1 MVSGLGT
8 NLFSV
13 TAAMLKGVATLF
25 HPTNPRL
32 EKDGVVISIQQLA
45 VDETTGKVMY
55 SIKVKLGGGTGDH
68 LVLGDNLDGLALKTE
83 SANL

>member
-1 MVSGLGT
+1 M
-8 NLFSV
+8 
-13 TAAMLKGVATLF
+13 F

-55 SIKVKLGGGTGDH
+55 SIKVKLGCGAGDH
-68 LVLGDNLDGLALKTE
+68 LVLGDNPDGLALKAE

>member
-1 MVSGLGT
+1 MVPGLGT

-32 EKDGVVISIQQLA
+32 EKDGVVVPMQQLG
-45 VDETTGKVMY
+45 VDDTTGKVMY
-55 SIKVKLGGGTGDH
+55 SIKVKLGVELGTRWSSETKPGRPC
-68 LVLGDNLDGLALKTE
+68 LEGEVC
-83 SANL
+83 